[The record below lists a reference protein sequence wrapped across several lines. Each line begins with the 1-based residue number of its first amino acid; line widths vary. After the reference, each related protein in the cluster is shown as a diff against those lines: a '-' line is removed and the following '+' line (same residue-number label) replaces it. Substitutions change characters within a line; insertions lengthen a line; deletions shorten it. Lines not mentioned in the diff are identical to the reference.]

1 MPNEIEPGSSSQSM
15 VTSTASVQ
23 DERRARHPYKLTFVL
38 ILMCV
43 CRREMIRGMSKL
55 SAVQRNVLL
64 VNNDEIGGELL
75 EL

>member
-1 MPNEIEPGSSSQSM
+1 M
-15 VTSTASVQ
+15 
-23 DERRARHPYKLTFVL
+23 
-38 ILMCV
+38 
-43 CRREMIRGMSKL
+43 RGMSKF